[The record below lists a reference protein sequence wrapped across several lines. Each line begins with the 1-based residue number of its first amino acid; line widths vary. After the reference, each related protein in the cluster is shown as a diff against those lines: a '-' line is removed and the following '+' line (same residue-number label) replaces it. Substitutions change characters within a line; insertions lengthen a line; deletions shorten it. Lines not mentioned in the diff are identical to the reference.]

1 MWGVRSVNVVD
12 SVRRE
17 REKKVDGISDRGFY
31 LICDLNFINLCQRTS
46 NTCELTFLHTAILK
60 FSLELLLLLQPAFF

>member
-17 REKKVDGISDRGFY
+17 REKKVDGISDFCVSVSVMTG
-31 LICDLNFINLCQRTS
+31 DFI
-46 NTCELTFLHTAILK
+46 
-60 FSLELLLLLQPAFF
+60 